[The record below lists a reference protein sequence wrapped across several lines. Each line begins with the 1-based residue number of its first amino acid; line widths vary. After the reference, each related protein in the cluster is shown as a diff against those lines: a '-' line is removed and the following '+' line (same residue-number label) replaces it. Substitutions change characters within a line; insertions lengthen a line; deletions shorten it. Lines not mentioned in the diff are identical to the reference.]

1 MAAAVLL
8 ASAGAQA
15 QNLSDIFGA
24 LGNLGGNS
32 SQTTTSGNGGGN
44 TLGNLLEGVFSSSN
58 ITVQD
63 LAGVW
68 TSNGPAV
75 CFQSENMLKKAG
87 GIAAAAMVEKEL
99 SPYYSKLGLNG
110 TVITIQTDGTFS
122 MKTKMVTLNGTITQ
136 SSKGKGVFDFNFT
149 MLGMKLATVT
159 TYAEKTSK
167 TLNIM
172 FDASKLT
179 NLLSA
184 ISKVVNI
191 KTLSAITKI
200 LDMYDG
206 LCVGF
211 RTEKTGTVAGE
222 QQSTGSS
229 ALNALGNI
237 LRGGNSGSQN
247 NSGNSE
253 SSSNSSNSSNSGN
266 SSNSSSSTNSGSS
279 TNQSDS
285 SGSLGTLI
293 NILGNRNRK

>member
-32 SQTTTSGNGGGN
+32 SQTTTSGKGGGN

-122 MKTKMVTLNGTITQ
+122 MKTKMLTLNGTITQ

-149 MLGMKLATVT
+149 LLGMKLASVT

-172 FDASKLT
+172 FDASKLK

-229 ALNALGNI
+229 ALDALGNI
-237 LRGGNSGSQN
+237 LRGGNSGTQN
-247 NSGNSE
+247 NSNNSG
-253 SSSNSSNSSNSGN
+253 SSSNSGN
-266 SSNSSSSTNSGSS
+266 SSSP
-279 TNQSDS
+279 TNQSDGS
-285 SGSLGTLI
+285 SSLGTLI

>member
-15 QNLSDIFGA
+15 QNLSEIFGA

-32 SQTTTSGNGGGN
+32 SQTITSGKGGGN

-122 MKTKMVTLNGTITQ
+122 MKTKMLTLNGTITQ
-136 SSKGKGVFDFNFT
+136 STKGKGVFDFNFT
-149 MLGMKLATVT
+149 LLGMKLASVT

-172 FDASKLT
+172 FDASKLK

-184 ISKVVNI
+184 VSKVVNI

-229 ALNALGNI
+229 ALDALGNI
-237 LRGGNSGSQN
+237 LRGGNSGTQN
-247 NSGNSE
+247 NSNNSG
-253 SSSNSSNSSNSGN
+253 SSSNSGN
-266 SSNSSSSTNSGSS
+266 SSSS

-285 SGSLGTLI
+285 SNSLGTLI

>member
-1 MAAAVLL
+1 MKKLKRMAMAAAVLL

-32 SQTTTSGNGGGN
+32 SQTSTSGNGGGN

-136 SSKGKGVFDFNFT
+136 SDKGKGVFDFNFT

-206 LCVGF
+206 LCIGF

-229 ALNALGNI
+229 ALDALGNI
-237 LRGGNSGSQN
+237 LRGGNSNSQN
-247 NSGNSE
+247 NQ
-253 SSSNSSNSSNSGN
+253 SNQNTQSNQSNQS
-266 SSNSSSSTNSGSS
+266 
-279 TNQSDS
+279 NQSDS

>member
-32 SQTTTSGNGGGN
+32 SQTSTSGNGGGN

-136 SSKGKGVFDFNFT
+136 SDKGKGVFDFNFT
-149 MLGMKLATVT
+149 MLGMKLASVT

-206 LCVGF
+206 LCIGF

-229 ALNALGNI
+229 ALDALGNI
-237 LRGGNSGSQN
+237 LRGGNSNSQN
-247 NSGNSE
+247 NQ
-253 SSSNSSNSSNSGN
+253 SNQNTQSNQSNQS
-266 SSNSSSSTNSGSS
+266 
-279 TNQSDS
+279 NQSDGS
-285 SGSLGTLI
+285 NSLGTLI

>member
-1 MAAAVLL
+1 MAMAAAVLL

-32 SQTTTSGNGGGN
+32 SQTTTSGKGGGN

-136 SSKGKGVFDFNFT
+136 SDKGKGVFDFNFT
-149 MLGMKLATVT
+149 MLGMKLASVT

-206 LCVGF
+206 LCIGF

-229 ALNALGNI
+229 ALDALGNI
-237 LRGGNSGSQN
+237 LRGGNSGTQN
-247 NSGNSE
+247 NSNNSG
-253 SSSNSSNSSNSGN
+253 SSSNSGN
-266 SSNSSSSTNSGSS
+266 SSSSS
-279 TNQSDS
+279 NQSDGS
-285 SGSLGTLI
+285 NSLGTLI

>member
-1 MAAAVLL
+1 M
-8 ASAGAQA
+8 
-15 QNLSDIFGA
+15 
-24 LGNLGGNS
+24 
-32 SQTTTSGNGGGN
+32 
-44 TLGNLLEGVFSSSN
+44 
-58 ITVQD
+58 QD

-122 MKTKMVTLNGTITQ
+122 MKTKMLTLNGTITQ
-136 SSKGKGVFDFNFT
+136 SDKGKGVFDFNFT
-149 MLGMKLATVT
+149 LLGMKLATVT

-172 FDASKLT
+172 FDASKLK

-184 ISKVVNI
+184 VSKVVNI

-229 ALNALGNI
+229 ALDALGNI

-247 NSGNSE
+247 NSGNSTN
-253 SSSNSSNSSNSGN
+253 STNSSNT
-266 SSNSSSSTNSGSS
+266 STQN
-279 TNQSDS
+279 NQSDS
-285 SGSLGTLI
+285 SSSLGTLI

>member
-1 MAAAVLL
+1 MKKLKRMAMAAAVLL

-32 SQTTTSGNGGGN
+32 SQTTTSGKGGGN

-136 SSKGKGVFDFNFT
+136 SDKGKGVFDFNFT
-149 MLGMKLATVT
+149 MLGMKLASVT

-206 LCVGF
+206 LCIGF

-229 ALNALGNI
+229 ALDALGNI
-237 LRGGNSGSQN
+237 LRGGNSGTQN
-247 NSGNSE
+247 NSNNSG
-253 SSSNSSNSSNSGN
+253 SSSNSGN
-266 SSNSSSSTNSGSS
+266 SSSSS
-279 TNQSDS
+279 NQSDGS
-285 SGSLGTLI
+285 NSLGTLI

>member
-32 SQTTTSGNGGGN
+32 TQTTTSGKGGGN
-44 TLGNLLEGVFSSSN
+44 TLGNILEGVFSSSN

-99 SPYYSKLGLNG
+99 SPYYSSLGLNG
-110 TVITIQTDGTFS
+110 TVITIETDGTFT
-122 MKTKMVTLNGTITQ
+122 MKTKMVTLKGTITQ
-136 SSKGKGVFDFNFT
+136 SDKGKGVFDFNFT
-149 MLGMKLATVT
+149 MLGMKLASVT

-172 FDASKLT
+172 FDASKLK

-184 ISKVVNI
+184 ISKIVNI

-206 LCVGF
+206 LCIGF

-222 QQSTGSS
+222 QQSSGSS
-229 ALNALGNI
+229 ALDALGNI
-237 LRGGNSGSQN
+237 LGSGKSGNRNNPNNQN
-247 NSGNSE
+247 NSTNQN
-253 SSSNSSNSSNSGN
+253 NSSN
-266 SSNSSSSTNSGSS
+266 TNNQN
-279 TNQSDS
+279 NQSDGS
-285 SGSLGTLI
+285 SSLGTLI

>member
-32 SQTTTSGNGGGN
+32 SQTTTSGKGGGN
-44 TLGNLLEGVFSSSN
+44 TLGNILEGVFSSSN

-110 TVITIQTDGTFS
+110 TVITIQTDGSFS
-122 MKTKMVTLNGTITQ
+122 MKTKILTLNGTITQ
-136 SSKGKGVFDFNFT
+136 STKGRGVFDFNFT
-149 MLGMKLATVT
+149 LLGMKLASVT

-172 FDASKLT
+172 FDASKLK

-184 ISKVVNI
+184 VSKIVNI

-229 ALNALGNI
+229 ALDALGNI
-237 LRGGNSGSQN
+237 LRGGNSGTQN
-247 NSGNSE
+247 NSNNSG
-253 SSSNSSNSSNSGN
+253 SSSNSGN
-266 SSNSSSSTNSGSS
+266 SSSS
-279 TNQSDS
+279 TNQSDGS
-285 SGSLGTLI
+285 NSLGTLI

>member
-32 SQTTTSGNGGGN
+32 SQTTTSGKGGGN
-44 TLGNLLEGVFSSSN
+44 TLGNILEGVFSSSN

-122 MKTKMVTLNGTITQ
+122 MKTKMLTLNGTITQ
-136 SSKGKGVFDFNFT
+136 SDKGKGVFDFDFNFT
-149 MLGMKLATVT
+149 LLGMKLATVT

-172 FDASKLT
+172 FDASKLK

-184 ISKVVNI
+184 VSKVVNI

-229 ALNALGNI
+229 ALDALGNI

-247 NSGNSE
+247 NSGNSTN
-253 SSSNSSNSSNSGN
+253 STNSSNSSNQN
-266 SSNSSSSTNSGSS
+266 T
-279 TNQSDS
+279 QSDS
-285 SGSLGTLI
+285 SSSLGTLI

>member
-32 SQTTTSGNGGGN
+32 SQTTTSGKGGGN

-172 FDASKLT
+172 FDASKLK

-184 ISKVVNI
+184 VSKVVNI

-229 ALNALGNI
+229 ALDALGNI
-237 LRGGNSGSQN
+237 LRGGNSNSQN
-247 NSGNSE
+247 NSTNSG
-253 SSSNSSNSSNSGN
+253 SSSNSG
-266 SSNSSSSTNSGSS
+266 NSGSS

-285 SGSLGTLI
+285 SSSLGTLI

>member
-237 LRGGNSGSQN
+237 LRGGNSSNQN
-247 NSGNSE
+247 NSSNSG
-253 SSSNSSNSSNSGN
+253 SSSNSSNSGN
-266 SSNSSSSTNSGSS
+266 SSNSTNSTNSSNQS
-279 TNQSDS
+279 NQSDS
-285 SGSLGTLI
+285 SSSLGTLI

>member
-122 MKTKMVTLNGTITQ
+122 MKTKMLTLNGTITQ

-149 MLGMKLATVT
+149 LLGMKLATVT

-172 FDASKLT
+172 FDASKLK

-184 ISKVVNI
+184 VSKVVNI

-222 QQSTGSS
+222 QQSTG
-229 ALNALGNI
+229 
-237 LRGGNSGSQN
+237 
-247 NSGNSE
+247 
-253 SSSNSSNSSNSGN
+253 
-266 SSNSSSSTNSGSS
+266 
-279 TNQSDS
+279 
-285 SGSLGTLI
+285 
-293 NILGNRNRK
+293 

>member
-15 QNLSDIFGA
+15 QNLSDILGA

-32 SQTTTSGNGGGN
+32 SQTTTSGKGGGN

-122 MKTKMVTLNGTITQ
+122 MKTKMLTLNGTITQ
-136 SSKGKGVFDFNFT
+136 SDKGKGVFDFNFT
-149 MLGMKLATVT
+149 LLGIKLASAT
-159 TYAEKTSK
+159 TYAE
-167 TLNIM
+167 
-172 FDASKLT
+172 
-179 NLLSA
+179 
-184 ISKVVNI
+184 
-191 KTLSAITKI
+191 
-200 LDMYDG
+200 
-206 LCVGF
+206 
-211 RTEKTGTVAGE
+211 
-222 QQSTGSS
+222 
-229 ALNALGNI
+229 
-237 LRGGNSGSQN
+237 
-247 NSGNSE
+247 
-253 SSSNSSNSSNSGN
+253 
-266 SSNSSSSTNSGSS
+266 
-279 TNQSDS
+279 
-285 SGSLGTLI
+285 
-293 NILGNRNRK
+293 

>member
-32 SQTTTSGNGGGN
+32 SQTTTSGKGGGN

-136 SSKGKGVFDFNFT
+136 SDKGKGVFDFNFT
-149 MLGMKLATVT
+149 MLGMKLASVT

-206 LCVGF
+206 LCIGF

-229 ALNALGNI
+229 ALDALGNI
-237 LRGGNSGSQN
+237 LRGGNSGTQN
-247 NSGNSE
+247 NSNNSG
-253 SSSNSSNSSNSGN
+253 SSSNSGN
-266 SSNSSSSTNSGSS
+266 SSSSS
-279 TNQSDS
+279 NQSDGS
-285 SGSLGTLI
+285 NSLGTLI

>member
-1 MAAAVLL
+1 MKKLKRMAMAAAVLL

-32 SQTTTSGNGGGN
+32 SQTTTSGKGGGN

-136 SSKGKGVFDFNFT
+136 SDKGKGVFDFNFT
-149 MLGMKLATVT
+149 MLGMKLASVT

-206 LCVGF
+206 LCIGF

-229 ALNALGNI
+229 ALDALGNI
-237 LRGGNSGSQN
+237 LRGGNSGTQN
-247 NSGNSE
+247 NSNNSG
-253 SSSNSSNSSNSGN
+253 SSSNSGN
-266 SSNSSSSTNSGSS
+266 SSSS
-279 TNQSDS
+279 TNQSDGS
-285 SGSLGTLI
+285 NSLGTLI

>member
-32 SQTTTSGNGGGN
+32 TQTSTSGNGGGN

-122 MKTKMVTLNGTITQ
+122 MKTKMLTLNGTITQ
-136 SSKGKGVFDFNFT
+136 STKGKGVFDFNFT
-149 MLGMKLATVT
+149 LLGMKLATVT

-172 FDASKLT
+172 FDASKLK

-206 LCVGF
+206 LCIGF

-229 ALNALGNI
+229 ALDALGNI
-237 LRGGNSGSQN
+237 LRGGNSGTQN
-247 NSGNSE
+247 NSNNSG
-253 SSSNSSNSSNSGN
+253 SSSNSGN
-266 SSNSSSSTNSGSS
+266 SSSS
-279 TNQSDS
+279 TNQSDGS
-285 SGSLGTLI
+285 NSLGTLI

>member
-44 TLGNLLEGVFSSSN
+44 TLGNILEGVFSSSN

-122 MKTKMVTLNGTITQ
+122 MKTKMLTLNGTITQ
-136 SSKGKGVFDFNFT
+136 STKGKGVFDFNFT
-149 MLGMKLATVT
+149 LLGMKLASVT

-172 FDASKLT
+172 FDASKLK

-184 ISKVVNI
+184 VSKVVNI

-229 ALNALGNI
+229 ALDALGNI
-237 LRGGNSGSQN
+237 LRGGKSDNQSNQSNQN
-247 NSGNSE
+247 NSNHQNNSNG
-253 SSSNSSNSSNSGN
+253 SNN
-266 SSNSSSSTNSGSS
+266 TNNQNTQS
-279 TNQSDS
+279 NQSDS
-285 SGSLGTLI
+285 SSSLGTLI
-293 NILGNRNRK
+293 NILGNRTRK

>member
-8 ASAGAQA
+8 ASSGAQA

-32 SQTTTSGNGGGN
+32 SQTTTSGKGGGN
-44 TLGNLLEGVFSSSN
+44 TLGNILEGVFSSSN

-122 MKTKMVTLNGTITQ
+122 MKTKMLTLNGSITQ
-136 SSKGKGVFDFNFT
+136 SDKGKGVFDFNFT
-149 MLGMKLATVT
+149 LLGMKLATVT

-172 FDASKLT
+172 FDASKLK

-184 ISKVVNI
+184 VSKVVNI

-229 ALNALGNI
+229 AIDALGNI
-237 LRGGNSGSQN
+237 LRGGNSGTQN
-247 NSGNSE
+247 NSNNSG
-253 SSSNSSNSSNSGN
+253 SSSNSGN
-266 SSNSSSSTNSGSS
+266 SSSS
-279 TNQSDS
+279 TNQSDGS
-285 SGSLGTLI
+285 NSLGTLI

>member
-122 MKTKMVTLNGTITQ
+122 MKTKMLTLNGTITQ
-136 SSKGKGVFDFNFT
+136 SDKGKGVFDFNFT
-149 MLGMKLATVT
+149 LLGMKLASVT

-172 FDASKLT
+172 FDASKLK

-184 ISKVVNI
+184 VSKVVNI

-229 ALNALGNI
+229 ALDALGNI
-237 LRGGNSGSQN
+237 LRGGNSNSQN
-247 NSGNSE
+247 NSTNSG
-253 SSSNSSNSSNSGN
+253 SSSNSG
-266 SSNSSSSTNSGSS
+266 NSGSS

-285 SGSLGTLI
+285 SSSLGTLI

>member
-32 SQTTTSGNGGGN
+32 SQTSTSGNGGGN

-136 SSKGKGVFDFNFT
+136 SDKGKGVFDFNFT
-149 MLGMKLATVT
+149 MLGMKLASVT

-206 LCVGF
+206 LCIGF

-229 ALNALGNI
+229 ALDALGNI
-237 LRGGNSGSQN
+237 LRGGNSNSQN
-247 NSGNSE
+247 NQ
-253 SSSNSSNSSNSGN
+253 SNQNTQSNQSNQS
-266 SSNSSSSTNSGSS
+266 
-279 TNQSDS
+279 NQSDS

>member
-1 MAAAVLL
+1 MAAVVLL

-15 QNLSDIFGA
+15 QNLSDILGA

-32 SQTTTSGNGGGN
+32 SQTTTSGKGGGN
-44 TLGNLLEGVFSSSN
+44 TLGNLLEGVFSRSN

-110 TVITIQTDGTFS
+110 TVITIQTDGSFS
-122 MKTKMVTLNGTITQ
+122 MKTKMLTLNGTITQ
-136 SSKGKGVFDFNFT
+136 STKGKGVFDFNFT
-149 MLGMKLATVT
+149 LLGMKLATVT

-172 FDASKLT
+172 FDASKLK

-184 ISKVVNI
+184 VSKVVNI

-229 ALNALGNI
+229 AIDALGNI
-237 LRGGNSGSQN
+237 LRGGNSGTQN
-247 NSGNSE
+247 NSNNSG
-253 SSSNSSNSSNSGN
+253 SSSNSGN
-266 SSNSSSSTNSGSS
+266 SSSS
-279 TNQSDS
+279 TNQSDGS
-285 SGSLGTLI
+285 NSLGTLI

>member
-172 FDASKLT
+172 FDASKLK

-229 ALNALGNI
+229 ALDALGNI
-237 LRGGNSGSQN
+237 LRGGNSSNQN
-247 NSGNSE
+247 NSG
-253 SSSNSSNSSNSGN
+253 SSSNSSKSGSSSNSGSSSS
-266 SSNSSSSTNSGSS
+266 SSNSST
-279 TNQSDS
+279 QSDS
-285 SGSLGTLI
+285 SSSLGTLI

>member
-32 SQTTTSGNGGGN
+32 SQTTTSGKGGGN
-44 TLGNLLEGVFSSSN
+44 TLGNILEGVFSSSN

-110 TVITIQTDGTFS
+110 TVITIQTDGSFS
-122 MKTKMVTLNGTITQ
+122 MKTKILTLNGTITQ
-136 SSKGKGVFDFNFT
+136 STKGRGVFDFNFT
-149 MLGMKLATVT
+149 LLGMKLASVT

-172 FDASKLT
+172 FDASKLK

-184 ISKVVNI
+184 VSKIVNI

-229 ALNALGNI
+229 ALDALGNI
-237 LRGGNSGSQN
+237 LRGGNSGTQN
-247 NSGNSE
+247 NSN
-253 SSSNSSNSSNSGN
+253 
-266 SSNSSSSTNSGSS
+266 NSGS
-279 TNQSDS
+279 
-285 SGSLGTLI
+285 
-293 NILGNRNRK
+293 

>member
-1 MAAAVLL
+1 MKKLKRMAMAAAVLL

-32 SQTTTSGNGGGN
+32 SQTSTSGNGGGN

-122 MKTKMVTLNGTITQ
+122 MKTKMLTLNGTITQ
-136 SSKGKGVFDFNFT
+136 SDKGKGVFDFNFT

-206 LCVGF
+206 LCIGF
-211 RTEKTGTVAGE
+211 RSEKTGTVAGE

-229 ALNALGNI
+229 ALDALGNI
-237 LRGGNSGSQN
+237 LRGGNSNSQN
-247 NSGNSE
+247 NQ
-253 SSSNSSNSSNSGN
+253 SNQNTQSNQSNQS
-266 SSNSSSSTNSGSS
+266 
-279 TNQSDS
+279 NQSDS

>member
-122 MKTKMVTLNGTITQ
+122 MKTKMLTLNGTITQ
-136 SSKGKGVFDFNFT
+136 SDKGKGVFDFNFT
-149 MLGMKLATVT
+149 LLGMKLATVT

-172 FDASKLT
+172 FDASKLK

-184 ISKVVNI
+184 VSKVVNI

-229 ALNALGNI
+229 ALDALGNI
-237 LRGGNSGSQN
+237 LRGGNSNSQN
-247 NSGNSE
+247 NSTNSG
-253 SSSNSSNSSNSGN
+253 SSSNSG
-266 SSNSSSSTNSGSS
+266 NSGSS

-285 SGSLGTLI
+285 SSSLGTLI

>member
-32 SQTTTSGNGGGN
+32 SQTSTSGNGGGN

-136 SSKGKGVFDFNFT
+136 STKGKGVFDFNFT

-237 LRGGNSGSQN
+237 LRGGNSNNQN
-247 NSGNSE
+247 NSGNSG
-253 SSSNSSNSSNSGN
+253 SSSNSSNSGN
-266 SSNSSSSTNSGSS
+266 STNSSNSTNQS
-279 TNQSDS
+279 NQSDS
-285 SGSLGTLI
+285 SSSLGTLI

>member
-32 SQTTTSGNGGGN
+32 SQTTTSGKGGGN

-122 MKTKMVTLNGTITQ
+122 MKTKMLTLNGTITQ
-136 SSKGKGVFDFNFT
+136 SDKGKGVFDFNFT
-149 MLGMKLATVT
+149 LLGMKLATVT

-172 FDASKLT
+172 FDASKLK

-184 ISKVVNI
+184 VSKVVNI

-229 ALNALGNI
+229 ALDTLGNI
-237 LRGGNSGSQN
+237 LRGGNSNSQNSQN
-247 NSGNSE
+247 NQNNQNNQ
-253 SSSNSSNSSNSGN
+253 SNQNNQN
-266 SSNSSSSTNSGSS
+266 T
-279 TNQSDS
+279 QSDS

>member
-58 ITVQD
+58 ITVQDD

-122 MKTKMVTLNGTITQ
+122 MKTKMLTLNGTITQ
-136 SSKGKGVFDFNFT
+136 SDKGKGVFDFNFT
-149 MLGMKLATVT
+149 LLGMKLATVT

-172 FDASKLT
+172 FDASKLK

-184 ISKVVNI
+184 VSKVVNI

-229 ALNALGNI
+229 ALDALGNI
-237 LRGGNSGSQN
+237 LRGGKSDNSGNQNNQSNQN
-247 NSGNSE
+247 NS
-253 SSSNSSNSSNSGN
+253 SNT
-266 SSNSSSSTNSGSS
+266 STQN
-279 TNQSDS
+279 NQSDS
-285 SGSLGTLI
+285 SSSLGTLI